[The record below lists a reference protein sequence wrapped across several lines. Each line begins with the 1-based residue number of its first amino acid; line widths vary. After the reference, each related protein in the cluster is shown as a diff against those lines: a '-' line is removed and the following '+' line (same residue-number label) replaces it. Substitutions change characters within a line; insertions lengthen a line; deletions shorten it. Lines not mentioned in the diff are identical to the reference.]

1 MQINS
6 AGKNIIDIEIIED
19 GMWDSKQSLLAS
31 LCLWFLKEWWWEV
44 ISETRAS
51 CFIVVSKHLETIKAL
66 SLRPHAFICFP
77 MFGYPN
83 ETLTLVLE
91 IVHGWLCIVEFK

>member
-31 LCLWFLKEWWWEV
+31 LCLWFLKE
-44 ISETRAS
+44 
-51 CFIVVSKHLETIKAL
+51 
-66 SLRPHAFICFP
+66 
-77 MFGYPN
+77 
-83 ETLTLVLE
+83 
-91 IVHGWLCIVEFK
+91 